1 MRESG
6 LPAMGPSSTPENFA
20 MNTHPRIA
28 LIGECMIELQHRAD
42 GSLHQSFGGD
52 TLNTAV
58 YLRREL
64 GDAGSVDYV
73 TALGDDSFSDAMC
86 EHWHAEGLGLGRVQ
100 RLPGRLPGL
109 YCIQTDAQGER
120 KFLYWR
126 NEAAVRDCFTTP
138 AAEPVLAA
146 LPGYDVVYFSG
157 ITLAVL
163 GDIGRERLL
172 QALIEARQRGAKVVF
187 DNNYRPRLWADVQT
201 AREAYRRV
209 LAAVDIA
216 LFTEDD
222 ERALFG
228 YEDSEQVFAAYPS
241 IAEVV
246 LKRGADACLIRCAG
260 ERFAVPA
267 LKVEKV
273 VDTTAAGD
281 SFSAAY
287 LASRLNGGSPQD
299 AALAGPRLAS
309 RGSQVGAQPG
319 TLRVPETDAERPV
332 RHSHAERGNDRM
344 WELACLR

>member
-1 MRESG
+1 M
-6 LPAMGPSSTPENFA
+6 TT
-20 MNTHPRIA
+20 THPRIA

-42 GSLHQSFGGD
+42 GSLQQSFGGD
-52 TLNTAV
+52 TLNAAV

-64 GDAGSVDYV
+64 GDIGTVDYV

-86 EHWHAEGLGLGRVQ
+86 AHWAEEGLGLERVQ

-109 YCIQTDAQGER
+109 YCIQTDANGER

-138 AAEPVLAA
+138 AAAPILAS
-146 LPGYDVVYFSG
+146 LPDYNVVYFSG

-163 GDIGRERLL
+163 GEVGRQRLL
-172 QALIEARQRGAKVVF
+172 EVLSETRRRGGAVVF
-187 DNNYRPRLWADVQT
+187 DNNYRPRLWATVGV
-201 AREAYRRV
+201 AREAYRSV
-209 LAAVDIA
+209 LAEVDIA
-216 LFTEDD
+216 LLTEDD

-228 YEDSEQVFAAYPS
+228 YADSEQVFAAYPA

-246 LKRGADACLIRCAG
+246 LKRGADACLIRCDG
-260 ERFAVPA
+260 ERLAVPA

-287 LASRLNGGSPQD
+287 LASRLKGGSPQE
-299 AALAGPRLAS
+299 AALAGHRLAS
-309 RGSQVGAQPG
+309 RVIQVPGALIP
-319 TLRVPETDAERPV
+319 RE
-332 RHSHAERGNDRM
+332 
-344 WELACLR
+344 

>member
-1 MRESG
+1 
-6 LPAMGPSSTPENFA
+6 
-20 MNTHPRIA
+20 MNTTPHIA

-64 GDAGSVDYV
+64 GDIGHVDYV

-86 EHWHAEGLGLGRVQ
+86 QQWVDEGLGLTMVQ

-109 YCIQTDAQGER
+109 YCIQTDANGER

-138 AAEPVLAA
+138 AAEPILAA
-146 LPGYDVVYFSG
+146 LPSCDVVYFSG

-163 GDIGRERLL
+163 GPVGRERLL
-172 QALIEARQRGAKVVF
+172 QTLNETRKRGAKVVF
-187 DNNYRPRLWADVQT
+187 DNNYRPRLWASVEA
-201 AREAYRRV
+201 ARAAYRQV
-209 LAAVDIA
+209 LAEVDMA
-216 LFTEDD
+216 LLTEDD

-228 YEDSEQVFAAYPS
+228 YADSEQVFAAYPA
-241 IAEVV
+241 IEEVV
-246 LKRGADACLIRCAG
+246 LKRGADDCLIRYDG

-267 LKVEKV
+267 VKVEKV

-287 LASRLNGGSPQD
+287 LASRLKGGSPEQ
-299 AALAGPRLAS
+299 AALAGHRLAS
-309 RGSQVGAQPG
+309 RVIQVPGALIP
-319 TLRVPETDAERPV
+319 R
-332 RHSHAERGNDRM
+332 
-344 WELACLR
+344 

>member
-1 MRESG
+1 M
-6 LPAMGPSSTPENFA
+6 T
-20 MNTHPRIA
+20 TQPRIA

-42 GSLHQSFGGD
+42 GSLQQSFGGD

-64 GDAGSVDYV
+64 GDIGAVDYV

-86 EHWHAEGLGLGRVQ
+86 QQWTDEGLGLSLVQ

-109 YCIQTDAQGER
+109 YCIQTDAHGER

-138 AAEPVLAA
+138 AAEPILAA
-146 LPGYDVVYFSG
+146 LPRYDVVYFSG

-163 GDIGRERLL
+163 GEIGRERLL
-172 QALIEARQRGAKVVF
+172 QALVEARRRGARVVF
-187 DNNYRPRLWADVQT
+187 DNNYRPRLWATVEA
-201 AREAYRRV
+201 ARVAYRNV
-209 LAAVDIA
+209 LAEVDIA
-216 LFTEDD
+216 LLTEDD

-228 YEDSEQVFAAYPS
+228 YADSEQVFAAYPA
-241 IAEVV
+241 IDEVV
-246 LKRGADACLIRCAG
+246 LKRGADACLIRCYG
-260 ERFAVPA
+260 ERFVVPA

-287 LASRLNGGSPQD
+287 LASRLKGGAPEE
-299 AALAGPRLAS
+299 AALAGHRLAS
-309 RGSQVGAQPG
+309 RVIQVPGA
-319 TLRVPETDAERPV
+319 LISRE
-332 RHSHAERGNDRM
+332 
-344 WELACLR
+344 

>member
-1 MRESG
+1 M
-6 LPAMGPSSTPENFA
+6 TT
-20 MNTHPRIA
+20 THPRIA

-52 TLNTAV
+52 TLNAAV

-64 GDAGSVDYV
+64 GDIGTVDYV

-86 EHWHAEGLGLGRVQ
+86 AHWAEEGLGLERVQ

-109 YCIQTDAQGER
+109 YCIQTDANGER

-138 AAEPVLAA
+138 AAEPILAA
-146 LPGYDVVYFSG
+146 LPDYNVVYFSG

-163 GDIGRERLL
+163 GEVGRQRLL
-172 QALIEARQRGAKVVF
+172 EVLSETRRRGGAVVF
-187 DNNYRPRLWADVQT
+187 DNNYRPRLWATVDV
-201 AREAYRRV
+201 AREAYRSV
-209 LAAVDIA
+209 LAEVDIA
-216 LFTEDD
+216 LLTEDD

-228 YEDSEQVFAAYPS
+228 YADSEQVFAAYPA

-246 LKRGADACLIRCAG
+246 LKRGADACLIRCDG
-260 ERFAVPA
+260 ERLAVPA

-287 LASRLNGGSPQD
+287 LASRLKGGSPQE
-299 AALAGPRLAS
+299 AALAGHRLAS
-309 RGSQVGAQPG
+309 RVIQVPGALIP
-319 TLRVPETDAERPV
+319 RE
-332 RHSHAERGNDRM
+332 
-344 WELACLR
+344 

>member
-1 MRESG
+1 
-6 LPAMGPSSTPENFA
+6 
-20 MNTHPRIA
+20 MNTQPRIA

-64 GDAGSVDYV
+64 GAGASVDYV
-73 TALGDDSFSDAMC
+73 TALGDDSFSAAMC
-86 EHWHAEGLGLGRVQ
+86 AQWAEEGLGLGMVQ

-109 YCIQTDAQGER
+109 YCIQTDANGER

-138 AAEPVLAA
+138 AAEPILAA
-146 LPGYDVVYFSG
+146 LAAYDVVYFSG

-163 GDIGRERLL
+163 GEVGRERLL
-172 QALIEARQRGAKVVF
+172 HTLHETRRRGGNVVF
-187 DNNYRPRLWADVQT
+187 DNNYRPRLWASVEA
-201 AREAYRRV
+201 AREAYRQV
-209 LAAVDIA
+209 LAVVDIA
-216 LFTEDD
+216 VLTEDD

-228 YEDSEQVFAAYPS
+228 YADSEQVFAAYPDLE
-241 IAEVV
+241 EVV
-246 LKRGADACLIRCAG
+246 LKRGADACLIRCNG

-267 LKVEKV
+267 LRVEKV

-287 LASRLNGGSPQD
+287 LASRLKGGSPD
-299 AALAGPRLAS
+299 EAALAGHRLAS
-309 RGSQVGAQPG
+309 RVIQVPGALIP
-319 TLRVPETDAERPV
+319 R
-332 RHSHAERGNDRM
+332 
-344 WELACLR
+344 

>member
-1 MRESG
+1 MT
-6 LPAMGPSSTPENFA
+6 STA
-20 MNTHPRIA
+20 RIA

-64 GDAGSVDYV
+64 GGSSTVDYV

-86 EHWHAEGLGLGRVQ
+86 AHWADEGLGLGMVQ

-109 YCIQTDAQGER
+109 YCIQTDARGER

-138 AAEPVLAA
+138 AAEPILAA
-146 LPGYDVVYFSG
+146 LPGYDVVYLSG

-163 GDIGRERLL
+163 GEVGRERLL
-172 QALIEARQRGAKVVF
+172 QVLVQARQRGAKVVF
-187 DNNYRPRLWADVQT
+187 DNNYRPRLWASLDA
-201 AREAYRRV
+201 ARAAYHQV
-209 LAAVDIA
+209 MAHVDIA
-216 LFTEDD
+216 LLTEDD

-228 YEDSEQVFAAYPS
+228 YADSEQVFAAYP
-241 IAEVV
+241 ALEEVV
-246 LKRGADACLIRCAG
+246 LKRGAEACLIRAG
-260 ERFAVPA
+260 SERFSVPA
-267 LKVEKV
+267 LVVENV

-287 LASRLNGGSPQD
+287 LAARLKGGTPEQ
-299 AALAGPRLAS
+299 AAAAGHRLAS
-309 RGSQVGAQPG
+309 QVIQVPGALIPK
-319 TLRVPETDAERPV
+319 A
-332 RHSHAERGNDRM
+332 
-344 WELACLR
+344 

>member
-1 MRESG
+1 MT
-6 LPAMGPSSTPENFA
+6 TPL
-20 MNTHPRIA
+20 RIA

-42 GSLHQSFGGD
+42 GSLQQSFGGD

-64 GDAGSVDYV
+64 GDNSVVDYV

-86 EHWHAEGLGLGRVQ
+86 QQWSDEGLGLDMVQ

-109 YCIQTDAQGER
+109 YCIQTDARGER

-138 AAEPVLAA
+138 AAEPILAA
-146 LPGYDVVYFSG
+146 LPTYDVLYFSG

-163 GDIGRERLL
+163 GEAGRERLL
-172 QALIEARQRGAKVVF
+172 ATLIEARKRGAKVVF
-187 DNNYRPRLWADVQT
+187 DNNYRPRLWASVEV
-201 AREAYRRV
+201 ARAAYRGV
-209 LAAVDIA
+209 LAHVDIA
-216 LFTEDD
+216 LLTEDD

-228 YEDSEQVFAAYPS
+228 YADSEQVFAAYPGLE
-241 IAEVV
+241 EVV
-246 LKRGADACLIRCAG
+246 LKRGADECLMRCGG

-267 LKVEKV
+267 QRVEKV

-287 LASRLNGGSPQD
+287 LASRLKGGTPEQ
-299 AALAGPRLAS
+299 AARSGHQLAS
-309 RGSQVGAQPG
+309 QVIQVPGALMKHP
-319 TLRVPETDAERPV
+319 
-332 RHSHAERGNDRM
+332 
-344 WELACLR
+344 